1 MMTFLIVVLKGADE
15 LYFNAKQIKEFYAPA
30 AGGLMI
36 WFYDGEKS
44 TFTAEEMISW
54 RLI

>member
-1 MMTFLIVVLKGADE
+1 MKIMVVTLKGGDE
-15 LYFNAKQIKEFYAPA
+15 LYFNANQIKEFFAPA